1 MDLALPIFLP
11 HSFETPYQDLWRT
24 LYTENVC
31 LYITSNNSFILFF
44 FWVSILHT
52 FILMS
57 VFLFHSN
64 DWINFI
70 PLTYVKRRK
79 SRGRLSKVPNLQVQ
93 KLNLNESLF
102 LFWKYLLFVKTEF
115 LSKGHVMIVVKK
127 VSANVSFDTS
137 WEIFSTI
144 MNFWQKQSF
153 SP

>member
-1 MDLALPIFLP
+1 MTIFSLLRLILN
-11 HSFETPYQDLWRT
+11 FGIIYRK
-24 LYTENVC
+24 C
-31 LYITSNNSFILFF
+31 LLVHHIKQF
-44 FWVSILHT
+44 LHT
-52 FILMS
+52 LFLLSIYPS
-57 VFLFHSN
+57 YFHTDVCFFLFHSN